1 MISSSDWNL
10 NTATKNPTTS
20 STNSSGSASGTSG
33 TTSNSSGIVSNPN
46 ASLDKDAF
54 LKLLLI
60 ELQHQDP
67 TDPMDSDK
75 MLTQTSQL
83 SALEMQQNTNTTMQ
97 KMVETMKKLS
107 DSFSTSMNTSALGAI
122 GKMATVSDNKIK
134 LTGPDELVTLKM
146 YLPEDSDDKGVTL
159 EIYDS
164 NNKLVF
170 SEKSDAKSISK
181 GLFTM
186 EWPGR
191 NNDGVYA
198 GDGQYTV
205 KMVYNNKNGE
215 KITANY
221 GTYPIEGVVFKNGVA
236 YAKMAGQEVPF
247 DTIQEITDY
256 KLSSSSSTGSSGQAG
271 GSSNENSSGSKVDG
285 DKGQS
290 SSSSTGS
297 TGSSGQAG
305 GSSNENSSG
314 SKEAG
319 DKGQKA

>member
-10 NTATKNPTTS
+10 NTAAT
-20 STNSSGSASGTSG
+20 TSG
-33 TTSNSSGIVSNPN
+33 TTSSGSTSGTTRTDSSSSSGIVSNPN
-46 ASLDKDAF
+46 AALDKDAF

-97 KMVETMKKLS
+97 KMVETMQKLS
-107 DSFSTSMNTSALGAI
+107 DSFSTSMSTSALGAI

-134 LTGPDELVTLKM
+134 LTGADELIALKM
-146 YLPEDSDDKGVTL
+146 YLPEDSDENGVTL

-170 SEKSDAKSISK
+170 SEKSDAKSISQ

-198 GDGQYTV
+198 GDGEYTV

-221 GTYPIEGVVFKNGVA
+221 GTYPIEGVVFKDGVA

-247 DTIQEITDY
+247 DAIQEITDY
-256 KLSSSSSTGSSGQAG
+256 KLGSSSSTGGSGSSGDSSG
-271 GSSNENSSGSKVDG
+271 GSSDGDSSGSGSTEDG
-285 DKGQS
+285 DK
-290 SSSSTGS
+290 
-297 TGSSGQAG
+297 
-305 GSSNENSSG
+305 E
-314 SKEAG
+314 E
-319 DKGQKA
+319 KA

>member
-1 MISSSDWNL
+1 MATTSWNNNLNWTNTSSASTTGTSTASDTRSTSSSGL
-10 NTATKNPTTS
+10 A
-20 STNSSGSASGTSG
+20 
-33 TTSNSSGIVSNPN
+33 SNPN
-46 ASLDKDAF
+46 ATLDKDAF

-83 SALEMQQNTNTTMQ
+83 SALEMQQNTNITMQ
-97 KMVETMKKLS
+97 KMVETMQLLS
-107 DSFSTSMNTSALGAI
+107 NSFSTSMSTSAIGAI

-134 LTGPDELVTLKM
+134 LTGSDEIIALKM
-146 YLPEDSDDKGVTL
+146 YLPEDSDENGVTL
-159 EIYDS
+159 EVYDS
-164 NNKLVF
+164 NNKLIF
-170 SEKSDAKSISK
+170 SEKSGEQSVSQ

-198 GDGQYTV
+198 GDGEYTV

-221 GTYPIEGVVFKNGVA
+221 GTYPIEGIVFKEGIA

-247 DTIQEITDY
+247 DAISEITDY
-256 KLSSSSSTGSSGQAG
+256 KLSSSSSSGSGSSGG
-271 GSSNENSSGSKVDG
+271 DSSGDSSGSTEDS
-285 DKGQS
+285 D
-290 SSSSTGS
+290 
-297 TGSSGQAG
+297 
-305 GSSNENSSG
+305 E
-314 SKEAG
+314 EE
-319 DKGQKA
+319 KA

>member
-1 MISSSDWNL
+1 MLTSSDWTMTNTNTNTNT
-10 NTATKNPTTS
+10 NTATTTSTNTTSDTS
-20 STNSSGSASGTSG
+20 STSSSGLA
-33 TTSNSSGIVSNPN
+33 SNPN
-46 ASLDKDAF
+46 ATLDKDAF

-97 KMVETMKKLS
+97 KMVETMQLLS
-107 DSFSTSMNTSALGAI
+107 NSFSTSMSTSAIGAI

-134 LTGPDELVTLKM
+134 LTGSDEIIALKM
-146 YLPEDSDDKGVTL
+146 YLPEDSDENGVTL
-159 EIYDS
+159 EVYDS

-170 SEKSDAKSISK
+170 SEKSGEQSVSQ

-198 GDGQYTV
+198 GDGEYTV

-221 GTYPIEGVVFKNGVA
+221 GTYPIEGIIFKEGLA

-247 DTIQEITDY
+247 DAITEITDY
-256 KLSSSSSTGSSGQAG
+256 KLSSSSSTGSGSSGSGSSG
-271 GSSNENSSGSKVDG
+271 GSSGTTEDSESEERV
-285 DKGQS
+285 
-290 SSSSTGS
+290 
-297 TGSSGQAG
+297 
-305 GSSNENSSG
+305 
-314 SKEAG
+314 
-319 DKGQKA
+319 

>member
-10 NTATKNPTTS
+10 NTTAT
-20 STNSSGSASGTSG
+20 TSG
-33 TTSNSSGIVSNPN
+33 TTSSGSTSGTTRTDSSSSSGIVSNPN
-46 ASLDKDAF
+46 ATLDKDAF

-97 KMVETMKKLS
+97 KMVETMQKLS
-107 DSFSTSMNTSALGAI
+107 DSFSTSMSTSALGAI

-134 LTGPDELVTLKM
+134 LTGADELIALKM
-146 YLPEDSDDKGVTL
+146 YLPEDSDENGVTL

-170 SEKSDAKSISK
+170 SEKSDAKSISQ

-198 GDGQYTV
+198 GDGEYTV
-205 KMVYNNKNGE
+205 KMVYNNKNGK

-221 GTYPIEGVVFKNGVA
+221 GTYPIEGVVFKDGVA

-247 DTIQEITDY
+247 DAIQEITDY
-256 KLSSSSSTGSSGQAG
+256 KLGSSSSTGGSGSSGDSSG
-271 GSSNENSSGSKVDG
+271 GSSNGDSSGSGSTEDG
-285 DKGQS
+285 DK
-290 SSSSTGS
+290 
-297 TGSSGQAG
+297 
-305 GSSNENSSG
+305 E
-314 SKEAG
+314 E
-319 DKGQKA
+319 KA

>member
-10 NTATKNPTTS
+10 NTTAT
-20 STNSSGSASGTSG
+20 TSG
-33 TTSNSSGIVSNPN
+33 TTSSGSTSGTTRTDSSSSSGIVSNPN
-46 ASLDKDAF
+46 ATLDKDAF

-97 KMVETMKKLS
+97 KMVETMQKLS
-107 DSFSTSMNTSALGAI
+107 DSFSTSMSTSALGAI

-134 LTGPDELVTLKM
+134 LTGADELIALKM
-146 YLPEDSDDKGVTL
+146 YLPEDSDENGVTL

-170 SEKSDAKSISK
+170 SEKSDAKSISQ

-198 GDGQYTV
+198 GDGEYTV

-221 GTYPIEGVVFKNGVA
+221 GTYPIEGVVFKDGVA
-236 YAKMAGQEVPF
+236 YAKMAEQEVPF
-247 DTIQEITDY
+247 DAIQEITDY
-256 KLSSSSSTGSSGQAG
+256 KLGSSSSTGGSGSSGDSSG
-271 GSSNENSSGSKVDG
+271 GSSDGDSSGSGSTEDG
-285 DKGQS
+285 DK
-290 SSSSTGS
+290 
-297 TGSSGQAG
+297 
-305 GSSNENSSG
+305 E
-314 SKEAG
+314 E
-319 DKGQKA
+319 KA

>member
-1 MISSSDWNL
+1 MLTSSDWTMTNTNT
-10 NTATKNPTTS
+10 NTAATTTSTSTTSDTS
-20 STNSSGSASGTSG
+20 STSSSGLA
-33 TTSNSSGIVSNPN
+33 SNPN
-46 ASLDKDAF
+46 ATLDKDAF

-97 KMVETMKKLS
+97 KMVETMQLLS
-107 DSFSTSMNTSALGAI
+107 NSFSTSMSTSAIGAI

-134 LTGPDELVTLKM
+134 LTGSDEIIALKM
-146 YLPEDSDDKGVTL
+146 YLPEDSDENGVTL

-170 SEKSDAKSISK
+170 SEKSDAKSISQ

-198 GDGQYTV
+198 GDGKYTV

-221 GTYPIEGVVFKNGVA
+221 GTYPIEGIVFKEGIA
-236 YAKMAGQEVPF
+236 YAKMAGKEVPF
-247 DTIQEITDY
+247 DAISEITDY
-256 KLSSSSSTGSSGQAG
+256 KLSSSSSTGSG
-271 GSSNENSSGSKVDG
+271 SSGS
-285 DKGQS
+285 
-290 SSSSTGS
+290 
-297 TGSSGQAG
+297 GSSGD
-305 GSSNENSSG
+305 SSG
-314 SKEAG
+314 STE
-319 DKGQKA
+319 DSDEEEKA

>member
-10 NTATKNPTTS
+10 NTTAT
-20 STNSSGSASGTSG
+20 TSG
-33 TTSNSSGIVSNPN
+33 TTSSGSTSGTTRTDSSSSSGIVSNPN
-46 ASLDKDAF
+46 ATLDKDAF

-97 KMVETMKKLS
+97 KMVETMQKLS
-107 DSFSTSMNTSALGAI
+107 DSFSTSMSTSALGAI

-134 LTGPDELVTLKM
+134 LTGADELIALKM
-146 YLPEDSDDKGVTL
+146 YLPEDSDENGVTL

-170 SEKSDAKSISK
+170 SEKSDAKSISQ

-198 GDGQYTV
+198 GDGEYTV

-221 GTYPIEGVVFKNGVA
+221 GTYPIEGVVFKDGVA

-247 DTIQEITDY
+247 DAIQEITDY
-256 KLSSSSSTGSSGQAG
+256 KLGSSSSTGGSGSTGDSSG
-271 GSSNENSSGSKVDG
+271 GSSDGDSSGSGSTEDG
-285 DKGQS
+285 DK
-290 SSSSTGS
+290 
-297 TGSSGQAG
+297 
-305 GSSNENSSG
+305 E
-314 SKEAG
+314 E
-319 DKGQKA
+319 KA

>member
-1 MISSSDWNL
+1 MMATTSWNNNL
-10 NTATKNPTTS
+10 NWTNTSTAATTGTSTASDTS
-20 STNSSGSASGTSG
+20 STSSSGLA
-33 TTSNSSGIVSNPN
+33 SNPN
-46 ASLDKDAF
+46 ATLDKDAF

-97 KMVETMKKLS
+97 KMVETMQLLS
-107 DSFSTSMNTSALGAI
+107 NSFSTSMSTSAIGAI

-134 LTGPDELVTLKM
+134 LTGSDEIIALKM
-146 YLPEDSDDKGVTL
+146 YLPEDSDENGVTL
-159 EIYDS
+159 EVYDS

-170 SEKSDAKSISK
+170 SEKSGEQSVSQ

-198 GDGQYTV
+198 GDGEYTV

-215 KITANY
+215 KITASY
-221 GTYPIEGVVFKNGVA
+221 GTYPIEGIVFKEGIA

-247 DTIQEITDY
+247 DAISEITDY
-256 KLSSSSSTGSSGQAG
+256 KLSSSSSSGSSSSG
-271 GSSNENSSGSKVDG
+271 GDSSGDSSGSTEDS
-285 DKGQS
+285 D
-290 SSSSTGS
+290 
-297 TGSSGQAG
+297 
-305 GSSNENSSG
+305 E
-314 SKEAG
+314 EE
-319 DKGQKA
+319 KA

>member
-10 NTATKNPTTS
+10 NTTAT
-20 STNSSGSASGTSG
+20 TSG
-33 TTSNSSGIVSNPN
+33 TTSSGSTSETTRTDSSSSSGIVSNPN
-46 ASLDKDAF
+46 ATLDKDAF

-97 KMVETMKKLS
+97 KMVETMQKLS
-107 DSFSTSMNTSALGAI
+107 DSFSTSMSTSALGAI

-134 LTGPDELVTLKM
+134 LTGADELIALKM
-146 YLPEDSDDKGVTL
+146 YLPEDSDENGVTL

-170 SEKSDAKSISK
+170 SEKSDAKSISQ

-198 GDGQYTV
+198 GDGEYTV

-221 GTYPIEGVVFKNGVA
+221 GTYPIEGVVFKDGVA

-247 DTIQEITDY
+247 DAIQEITDY
-256 KLSSSSSTGSSGQAG
+256 KLGSSSSTGGSGSSGDSSG
-271 GSSNENSSGSKVDG
+271 GSSDGDSSGSGSTEDG
-285 DKGQS
+285 DK
-290 SSSSTGS
+290 
-297 TGSSGQAG
+297 
-305 GSSNENSSG
+305 E
-314 SKEAG
+314 E
-319 DKGQKA
+319 KA

>member
-1 MISSSDWNL
+1 MATTSWNSNL
-10 NTATKNPTTS
+10 NWTNTSSAATTSTSTASDTS
-20 STNSSGSASGTSG
+20 STSSSGLT
-33 TTSNSSGIVSNPN
+33 SNPN
-46 ASLDKDAF
+46 ATLDKDAF

-97 KMVETMKKLS
+97 KMVETMQLLS
-107 DSFSTSMNTSALGAI
+107 NSFSTSMSTSAIGAI

-134 LTGPDELVTLKM
+134 LTGSDEIIALKM
-146 YLPEDSDDKGVTL
+146 YLPEDSDENGVTL
-159 EIYDS
+159 EVYDS

-170 SEKSDAKSISK
+170 SEKSGEQSVSQ

-198 GDGQYTV
+198 GDGEYTV

-221 GTYPIEGVVFKNGVA
+221 GTYPIEGIVFKEGIA

-247 DTIQEITDY
+247 DAISEITDY
-256 KLSSSSSTGSSGQAG
+256 KLSSSSSSGSGSSGG
-271 GSSNENSSGSKVDG
+271 DSSGDSSGSTEDS
-285 DKGQS
+285 D
-290 SSSSTGS
+290 
-297 TGSSGQAG
+297 
-305 GSSNENSSG
+305 E
-314 SKEAG
+314 EE
-319 DKGQKA
+319 KA

>member
-1 MISSSDWNL
+1 MMATTSWNNNL
-10 NTATKNPTTS
+10 NWTNTSSAATTSTSTASDTS
-20 STNSSGSASGTSG
+20 STSSSGLT
-33 TTSNSSGIVSNPN
+33 SNPN
-46 ASLDKDAF
+46 ATLDKDAF

-97 KMVETMKKLS
+97 KMVETMQLLS
-107 DSFSTSMNTSALGAI
+107 NSFSTSMSTSAIGAI

-134 LTGPDELVTLKM
+134 LTGSDEIIALKM
-146 YLPEDSDDKGVTL
+146 YLPEDSDENGVTL
-159 EIYDS
+159 EVYDS

-170 SEKSDAKSISK
+170 SEKSGEQSVSQ

-198 GDGQYTV
+198 GDGEYTV

-221 GTYPIEGVVFKNGVA
+221 GTYPIEGIVFKEGIA

-247 DTIQEITDY
+247 DAISEITDY
-256 KLSSSSSTGSSGQAG
+256 KLSSSSSSG
-271 GSSNENSSGSKVDG
+271 
-285 DKGQS
+285 S
-290 SSSSTGS
+290 SSSG
-297 TGSSGQAG
+297 GDSSGD
-305 GSSNENSSG
+305 SSG
-314 SKEAG
+314 TTEDSDEEE
-319 DKGQKA
+319 KA

>member
-1 MISSSDWNL
+1 MMATTSWNNNL
-10 NTATKNPTTS
+10 NWTNTSTAATTSTSTASDTS
-20 STNSSGSASGTSG
+20 STSSSGLT
-33 TTSNSSGIVSNPN
+33 SNPN
-46 ASLDKDAF
+46 ATLDKDAF

-97 KMVETMKKLS
+97 KMVETMQLLS
-107 DSFSTSMNTSALGAI
+107 NSFSTSMSTSAIGAI

-134 LTGPDELVTLKM
+134 LTGSDEIIALKM
-146 YLPEDSDDKGVTL
+146 YLPEDSDENGVTL
-159 EIYDS
+159 EVYDS

-170 SEKSDAKSISK
+170 SEKSGEQSVSQ

-198 GDGQYTV
+198 GDGEYTV

-221 GTYPIEGVVFKNGVA
+221 GTYPIEGIVFKEGIA

-247 DTIQEITDY
+247 DAISEITDY
-256 KLSSSSSTGSSGQAG
+256 KLSSSSSSGSGSSGG
-271 GSSNENSSGSKVDG
+271 DSSGDSSGSTEDS
-285 DKGQS
+285 D
-290 SSSSTGS
+290 
-297 TGSSGQAG
+297 
-305 GSSNENSSG
+305 E
-314 SKEAG
+314 EE
-319 DKGQKA
+319 KA

>member
-1 MISSSDWNL
+1 MISSSDWKL
-10 NTATKNPTTS
+10 NTAATTS
-20 STNSSGSASGTSG
+20 GATSSGSTSG
-33 TTSNSSGIVSNPN
+33 TTRTDSSSSSGIVSNPN
-46 ASLDKDAF
+46 ATLDKDAF

-97 KMVETMKKLS
+97 KMVETMQKLS
-107 DSFSTSMNTSALGAI
+107 DSFSTSMSTSALGAI

-134 LTGPDELVTLKM
+134 LTGANELIALKM
-146 YLPEDSDDKGVTL
+146 YLPEDSDENGVTL

-170 SEKSDAKSISK
+170 SEKSDAKSISQ

-198 GDGQYTV
+198 GDGEYTV

-221 GTYPIEGVVFKNGVA
+221 GTYPIEGIVFKDGVA

-247 DTIQEITDY
+247 DAIQEITDY
-256 KLSSSSSTGSSGQAG
+256 KLGSSSSTGGSGSSGDSSG
-271 GSSNENSSGSKVDG
+271 GSSDGDSSGSGSTEDG
-285 DKGQS
+285 DK
-290 SSSSTGS
+290 
-297 TGSSGQAG
+297 
-305 GSSNENSSG
+305 E
-314 SKEAG
+314 E
-319 DKGQKA
+319 KA

>member
-10 NTATKNPTTS
+10 NTTAT
-20 STNSSGSASGTSG
+20 TSG
-33 TTSNSSGIVSNPN
+33 TTSSGSTSGTTRTDSSSSSGIVSNPN
-46 ASLDKDAF
+46 ATLDKDAF

-97 KMVETMKKLS
+97 KMVETMQKLS
-107 DSFSTSMNTSALGAI
+107 DSFSTSMSTSALGAI

-134 LTGPDELVTLKM
+134 LTGADELIALKM
-146 YLPEDSDDKGVTL
+146 YLPEDSDENGVTL

-170 SEKSDAKSISK
+170 SEKSDAKSISQ

-198 GDGQYTV
+198 GDGEYTV

-221 GTYPIEGVVFKNGVA
+221 GTYPIEGVVFKDGVA

-247 DTIQEITDY
+247 DAIQEITDY
-256 KLSSSSSTGSSGQAG
+256 KLGSPSSTGGSGSSGDSSG
-271 GSSNENSSGSKVDG
+271 GSSDGGSSGSTEDG
-285 DKGQS
+285 DK
-290 SSSSTGS
+290 
-297 TGSSGQAG
+297 
-305 GSSNENSSG
+305 E
-314 SKEAG
+314 E
-319 DKGQKA
+319 KA

>member
-10 NTATKNPTTS
+10 NTAAT
-20 STNSSGSASGTSG
+20 TSG
-33 TTSNSSGIVSNPN
+33 TTSSGSTSGTTRTDSSSSSGIVSNPN
-46 ASLDKDAF
+46 ATLDKDAF

-97 KMVETMKKLS
+97 KMVETMQKLS
-107 DSFSTSMNTSALGAI
+107 DSFSTSMSTSALGAI

-134 LTGPDELVTLKM
+134 LTGADELIALKM
-146 YLPEDSDDKGVTL
+146 YLPEDSDENGVTL
-159 EIYDS
+159 EIYKS

-170 SEKSDAKSISK
+170 SEKSDAKSISQ

-198 GDGQYTV
+198 GDGEYTV

-221 GTYPIEGVVFKNGVA
+221 GTYPIEGVVFKDGVA

-247 DTIQEITDY
+247 DAIQEITDY
-256 KLSSSSSTGSSGQAG
+256 KLGSSSSTGGSGSSGDSSG
-271 GSSNENSSGSKVDG
+271 GSSDGDSSGSGSTEDG
-285 DKGQS
+285 DK
-290 SSSSTGS
+290 
-297 TGSSGQAG
+297 
-305 GSSNENSSG
+305 E
-314 SKEAG
+314 E
-319 DKGQKA
+319 KA

>member
-1 MISSSDWNL
+1 MMATTSWNNNL
-10 NTATKNPTTS
+10 NWTNTSTAATTSTSTASDTS
-20 STNSSGSASGTSG
+20 STSSSGLT
-33 TTSNSSGIVSNPN
+33 SNPN
-46 ASLDKDAF
+46 ATLDKDAF

-97 KMVETMKKLS
+97 KMVETMQLLS
-107 DSFSTSMNTSALGAI
+107 NSFSTSMSTSAIGAI

-134 LTGPDELVTLKM
+134 LTGSDEIIALKM
-146 YLPEDSDDKGVTL
+146 YLPEDSDENGVTL
-159 EIYDS
+159 EVYDS

-170 SEKSDAKSISK
+170 SEKSGEQSVSQ

-198 GDGQYTV
+198 GDGEYTV

-221 GTYPIEGVVFKNGVA
+221 GTYPIEGIVFKEGIA

-247 DTIQEITDY
+247 DAISEITDY
-256 KLSSSSSTGSSGQAG
+256 KLSSSSSSGSSSSG
-271 GSSNENSSGSKVDG
+271 GDSSGDSSGSTEDS
-285 DKGQS
+285 D
-290 SSSSTGS
+290 
-297 TGSSGQAG
+297 
-305 GSSNENSSG
+305 E
-314 SKEAG
+314 EE
-319 DKGQKA
+319 KA

>member
-10 NTATKNPTTS
+10 NTAAT
-20 STNSSGSASGTSG
+20 TSG
-33 TTSNSSGIVSNPN
+33 TTSTSGTTGTDSSSSSGIVSNPN
-46 ASLDKDAF
+46 ATLDKDAF

-97 KMVETMKKLS
+97 KMVETMQKLS
-107 DSFSTSMNTSALGAI
+107 DSFSTSMSTSALGAI

-134 LTGPDELVTLKM
+134 LTGADELIALKM
-146 YLPEDSDDKGVTL
+146 YLPEDSDENGVTL

-170 SEKSDAKSISK
+170 SEKSDAKSISQ

-198 GDGQYTV
+198 GDGEYTV

-221 GTYPIEGVVFKNGVA
+221 GTYPIEGVVFKDGVA

-247 DTIQEITDY
+247 DAIQEITDY
-256 KLSSSSSTGSSGQAG
+256 KLGSSSSTGGSGSSGDSSG
-271 GSSNENSSGSKVDG
+271 GSSDGDSSGSGSTEDG
-285 DKGQS
+285 DK
-290 SSSSTGS
+290 
-297 TGSSGQAG
+297 
-305 GSSNENSSG
+305 E
-314 SKEAG
+314 E
-319 DKGQKA
+319 KA

>member
-10 NTATKNPTTS
+10 NTTT
-20 STNSSGSASGTSG
+20 TTSG
-33 TTSNSSGIVSNPN
+33 TTSSGSTSGTTRTDSSSSSGIVSNPN
-46 ASLDKDAF
+46 ATLDKDVF

-97 KMVETMKKLS
+97 KMVETMQKLS
-107 DSFSTSMNTSALGAI
+107 DSFSTSMSTSALGAI

-134 LTGPDELVTLKM
+134 LTGADELIALKM
-146 YLPEDSDDKGVTL
+146 YLPEDSDENGVTL

-170 SEKSDAKSISK
+170 SEKSDAKSISQ

-198 GDGQYTV
+198 GDGEYTV

-221 GTYPIEGVVFKNGVA
+221 GTYPIEGVVFKDGVA

-247 DTIQEITDY
+247 DAIQEITDY
-256 KLSSSSSTGSSGQAG
+256 KLGSSSSTGGSGSSGDSSG
-271 GSSNENSSGSKVDG
+271 GSSDGGSSGSTEDG
-285 DKGQS
+285 DK
-290 SSSSTGS
+290 
-297 TGSSGQAG
+297 
-305 GSSNENSSG
+305 E
-314 SKEAG
+314 E
-319 DKGQKA
+319 KA

>member
-1 MISSSDWNL
+1 MISSSDWKL
-10 NTATKNPTTS
+10 NTAATTS
-20 STNSSGSASGTSG
+20 GATSSGSTSG
-33 TTSNSSGIVSNPN
+33 TTRTDSSSSSGIVSNPN
-46 ASLDKDAF
+46 ATLDKDAF

-97 KMVETMKKLS
+97 KMVETMQKLS
-107 DSFSTSMNTSALGAI
+107 DSFSTSMSTSALGAI

-134 LTGPDELVTLKM
+134 LTGANELIALKM
-146 YLPEDSDDKGVTL
+146 YLPEDSDENGVTL

-170 SEKSDAKSISK
+170 SEKSDAKSISQ

-198 GDGQYTV
+198 GDGKYTV

-221 GTYPIEGVVFKNGVA
+221 GTYPIEGVVFKEGIA

-247 DTIQEITDY
+247 DAIQEITDY
-256 KLSSSSSTGSSGQAG
+256 RLGSSSSTGGSGSSGDSSG
-271 GSSNENSSGSKVDG
+271 GSSDGGSSGSGSTEDG
-285 DKGQS
+285 DK
-290 SSSSTGS
+290 
-297 TGSSGQAG
+297 
-305 GSSNENSSG
+305 E
-314 SKEAG
+314 E
-319 DKGQKA
+319 KA

>member
-10 NTATKNPTTS
+10 NTTAT
-20 STNSSGSASGTSG
+20 TSG
-33 TTSNSSGIVSNPN
+33 TTSSGSTSGTTRTDSSSSSGIVSNPN
-46 ASLDKDAF
+46 ATLDKDAF

-97 KMVETMKKLS
+97 KMVETMQKLS
-107 DSFSTSMNTSALGAI
+107 DSFSTSMSTSALGAI

-134 LTGPDELVTLKM
+134 LTGADELIALKM
-146 YLPEDSDDKGVTL
+146 YLPEDSDENGVTL

-170 SEKSDAKSISK
+170 SEKSDAKSISQ

-198 GDGQYTV
+198 GDGEYTV

-221 GTYPIEGVVFKNGVA
+221 GTYPIEGVVFKDGVA

-247 DTIQEITDY
+247 DAIQEITDY
-256 KLSSSSSTGSSGQAG
+256 KLGSSSSTGGSGSSGDSSG
-271 GSSNENSSGSKVDG
+271 GSSDGSSDGDSSGSGSTEDG
-285 DKGQS
+285 DK
-290 SSSSTGS
+290 
-297 TGSSGQAG
+297 
-305 GSSNENSSG
+305 E
-314 SKEAG
+314 E
-319 DKGQKA
+319 KA

>member
-10 NTATKNPTTS
+10 NTTAT
-20 STNSSGSASGTSG
+20 TSG
-33 TTSNSSGIVSNPN
+33 TTSSGSTSGTTRTDSSSSSGIVSNPN
-46 ASLDKDAF
+46 ATLDKDAF

-97 KMVETMKKLS
+97 KMVETMQKLS
-107 DSFSTSMNTSALGAI
+107 DSFSTSMSTSALGAI

-134 LTGPDELVTLKM
+134 LTGADELIALKM
-146 YLPEDSDDKGVTL
+146 YLPEDSDENGVTL

-170 SEKSDAKSISK
+170 SEKSDSKSISQ

-198 GDGQYTV
+198 GDGEYTV

-221 GTYPIEGVVFKNGVA
+221 GTYPIEGVVFKDGVA

-247 DTIQEITDY
+247 DAIQEITDY
-256 KLSSSSSTGSSGQAG
+256 KFGSSSSTGGSGSSGDSSG
-271 GSSNENSSGSKVDG
+271 GSSDGDSSGSGSTEDG
-285 DKGQS
+285 DK
-290 SSSSTGS
+290 
-297 TGSSGQAG
+297 
-305 GSSNENSSG
+305 E
-314 SKEAG
+314 E
-319 DKGQKA
+319 KA

>member
-1 MISSSDWNL
+1 MMATTSWNNNL
-10 NTATKNPTTS
+10 NWTNTSTAATTGTSTASDTS
-20 STNSSGSASGTSG
+20 STSSSGLT
-33 TTSNSSGIVSNPN
+33 SNPN
-46 ASLDKDAF
+46 ATLDKDAF

-97 KMVETMKKLS
+97 KMVETMQLLS
-107 DSFSTSMNTSALGAI
+107 NSFSTSMSTSAIGAI

-134 LTGPDELVTLKM
+134 LTGSDEIIALKM
-146 YLPEDSDDKGVTL
+146 YLPEDSDENGVTL
-159 EIYDS
+159 EVYDS

-170 SEKSDAKSISK
+170 SEKSGEQSVSQ

-198 GDGQYTV
+198 GDGEYTV

-221 GTYPIEGVVFKNGVA
+221 GTYPIEGIVFKEGIA

-247 DTIQEITDY
+247 DAISEITDY
-256 KLSSSSSTGSSGQAG
+256 KLSSSSSSGSDSSGG
-271 GSSNENSSGSKVDG
+271 DSSGDSSGSTEDS
-285 DKGQS
+285 D
-290 SSSSTGS
+290 
-297 TGSSGQAG
+297 
-305 GSSNENSSG
+305 E
-314 SKEAG
+314 EE
-319 DKGQKA
+319 KA

>member
-1 MISSSDWNL
+1 MLTSSDWTMTNTNT
-10 NTATKNPTTS
+10 NTAATTTSTSTTSDTS
-20 STNSSGSASGTSG
+20 STSSSGL
-33 TTSNSSGIVSNPN
+33 ISNPN
-46 ASLDKDAF
+46 ATLDKDAF

-97 KMVETMKKLS
+97 KMVETMQLLS
-107 DSFSTSMNTSALGAI
+107 NSFSTSMSTSAIGAI

-134 LTGPDELVTLKM
+134 LTGSDEVIALKM
-146 YLPEDSDDKGVTL
+146 YLPEDSDENGVTL
-159 EIYDS
+159 EVYDS

-170 SEKSDAKSISK
+170 SEKSGEQSVSQ

-198 GDGQYTV
+198 GDGEYTV

-221 GTYPIEGVVFKNGVA
+221 GTYPIEGIVFKEGIA

-247 DTIQEITDY
+247 DAISEITDY
-256 KLSSSSSTGSSGQAG
+256 KLSSSSSTGSG
-271 GSSNENSSGSKVDG
+271 SSGS
-285 DKGQS
+285 
-290 SSSSTGS
+290 
-297 TGSSGQAG
+297 GSSGD
-305 GSSNENSSG
+305 SSG
-314 SKEAG
+314 STE
-319 DKGQKA
+319 DSDEEEKA

>member
-10 NTATKNPTTS
+10 NTTT
-20 STNSSGSASGTSG
+20 TTSG
-33 TTSNSSGIVSNPN
+33 TTSSGSTSGTTRTDSSSSSGIVSNPN
-46 ASLDKDAF
+46 ATLDKDAF

-97 KMVETMKKLS
+97 KMVETMQKLS
-107 DSFSTSMNTSALGAI
+107 DSFSTSMSTSALGAI

-134 LTGPDELVTLKM
+134 LTGADELIALKM
-146 YLPEDSDDKGVTL
+146 YLPEDSDENGVTL

-170 SEKSDAKSISK
+170 SEKSDAKSISQ

-198 GDGQYTV
+198 GDGEYTV

-221 GTYPIEGVVFKNGVA
+221 GTYPIEGVVFKDGVA

-247 DTIQEITDY
+247 DAIQEITDY
-256 KLSSSSSTGSSGQAG
+256 KLGSSSSTGGSGSSGDSSG
-271 GSSNENSSGSKVDG
+271 GSSDGDSSGSGSTEDG
-285 DKGQS
+285 DK
-290 SSSSTGS
+290 
-297 TGSSGQAG
+297 
-305 GSSNENSSG
+305 E
-314 SKEAG
+314 E
-319 DKGQKA
+319 KA

>member
-10 NTATKNPTTS
+10 NTAAT
-20 STNSSGSASGTSG
+20 TSG
-33 TTSNSSGIVSNPN
+33 TTSSGSTSGTTRTDSSSSSGIVSNPN
-46 ASLDKDAF
+46 ATLDKDAF

-97 KMVETMKKLS
+97 KMVETMQKLS
-107 DSFSTSMNTSALGAI
+107 DSFSTSMSTSALGAI

-134 LTGPDELVTLKM
+134 LTGADELIALKM
-146 YLPEDSDDKGVTL
+146 YLPEDSDENGVTL

-170 SEKSDAKSISK
+170 SEKSDAKSISQ

-198 GDGQYTV
+198 GDGEYTV

-221 GTYPIEGVVFKNGVA
+221 GTYPIEGVVFKDGVA

-247 DTIQEITDY
+247 DAIQEITDY
-256 KLSSSSSTGSSGQAG
+256 KLGSSSSTGGSGSSGDSSG
-271 GSSNENSSGSKVDG
+271 GSSDGDSSGSTEDG
-285 DKGQS
+285 DK
-290 SSSSTGS
+290 
-297 TGSSGQAG
+297 
-305 GSSNENSSG
+305 E
-314 SKEAG
+314 E
-319 DKGQKA
+319 KA

>member
-10 NTATKNPTTS
+10 NTTAT
-20 STNSSGSASGTSG
+20 TSG
-33 TTSNSSGIVSNPN
+33 TTSSGSTSGTTRTDSSSSSGIVSNPN
-46 ASLDKDAF
+46 ATLDKDAF

-97 KMVETMKKLS
+97 KMVETMQKLS
-107 DSFSTSMNTSALGAI
+107 DSFSTSMSTSALGAI

-134 LTGPDELVTLKM
+134 LTGADELIALKM
-146 YLPEDSDDKGVTL
+146 YLPEDSDENGVTL

-170 SEKSDAKSISK
+170 SEKSDAKSISQ

-198 GDGQYTV
+198 GDGEYTV

-221 GTYPIEGVVFKNGVA
+221 GTYPIEGVVFKDGVA

-247 DTIQEITDY
+247 DAIQEITDY
-256 KLSSSSSTGSSGQAG
+256 KLGSSSSTGGSGSSGDSSG
-271 GSSNENSSGSKVDG
+271 GSSDGDSSGSGSTEDG
-285 DKGQS
+285 DK
-290 SSSSTGS
+290 
-297 TGSSGQAG
+297 
-305 GSSNENSSG
+305 E
-314 SKEAG
+314 E
-319 DKGQKA
+319 KA

>member
-10 NTATKNPTTS
+10 NTTAT
-20 STNSSGSASGTSG
+20 TSG
-33 TTSNSSGIVSNPN
+33 TTSSGSTSGTTRTDSSSSSGIVSNPN
-46 ASLDKDAF
+46 ATLDKDAF

-97 KMVETMKKLS
+97 KMVETMQLLS
-107 DSFSTSMNTSALGAI
+107 NSFSTSMSTSAIGAI

-134 LTGPDELVTLKM
+134 LTGADELIALKM
-146 YLPEDSDDKGVTL
+146 YLPEDSDENGVTL

-170 SEKSDAKSISK
+170 SEKSDAKSISQ

-198 GDGQYTV
+198 GDGEYTV

-221 GTYPIEGVVFKNGVA
+221 GTYPIEGVVFKDGVA

-247 DTIQEITDY
+247 DAIQEITDY
-256 KLSSSSSTGSSGQAG
+256 KLGSSSSTGGSGSSGDSSG
-271 GSSNENSSGSKVDG
+271 GSSDGDSSGSGSTEDG
-285 DKGQS
+285 DK
-290 SSSSTGS
+290 
-297 TGSSGQAG
+297 
-305 GSSNENSSG
+305 E
-314 SKEAG
+314 E
-319 DKGQKA
+319 KA

>member
-1 MISSSDWNL
+1 MLTSSDWTMTNTNTNT
-10 NTATKNPTTS
+10 NTATATTTSTNTTSDTS
-20 STNSSGSASGTSG
+20 STSSSGLA
-33 TTSNSSGIVSNPN
+33 SNPN
-46 ASLDKDAF
+46 ATLDKDAF

-97 KMVETMKKLS
+97 KMVETMQLLS
-107 DSFSTSMNTSALGAI
+107 NSFSTSMSTSAIGAI

-134 LTGPDELVTLKM
+134 LTGSDEIIALKM
-146 YLPEDSDDKGVTL
+146 YLPEDSDENGVTL
-159 EIYDS
+159 EVYDS

-170 SEKSDAKSISK
+170 SEKSGEQSVSQ

-198 GDGQYTV
+198 GDGEYTV

-221 GTYPIEGVVFKNGVA
+221 GTYPIEGIIFKEGLA

-247 DTIQEITDY
+247 DAITEITDY
-256 KLSSSSSTGSSGQAG
+256 KLSSSSSTGSGSSGSDSSG
-271 GSSNENSSGSKVDG
+271 GSSGTTEDSESEER
-285 DKGQS
+285 
-290 SSSSTGS
+290 
-297 TGSSGQAG
+297 A
-305 GSSNENSSG
+305 
-314 SKEAG
+314 
-319 DKGQKA
+319 

>member
-1 MISSSDWNL
+1 MMATTSWNNNL
-10 NTATKNPTTS
+10 NWTNTSTAATTGTSTASDTS
-20 STNSSGSASGTSG
+20 STSSSGLA
-33 TTSNSSGIVSNPN
+33 SNPN
-46 ASLDKDAF
+46 ATLDKDAF

-97 KMVETMKKLS
+97 KMVETMQLLS
-107 DSFSTSMNTSALGAI
+107 NSFSTSMSTSAIGAI

-134 LTGPDELVTLKM
+134 LTGSDEIIALKM
-146 YLPEDSDDKGVTL
+146 YLPEDSDENGVTL
-159 EIYDS
+159 EVYDS

-170 SEKSDAKSISK
+170 SEKSGEQSVSQ

-198 GDGQYTV
+198 GDGEYTV

-221 GTYPIEGVVFKNGVA
+221 GTYPIEGIVFKEGIA

-247 DTIQEITDY
+247 DAISEITDY
-256 KLSSSSSTGSSGQAG
+256 KLSSSSSSGSSSSG
-271 GSSNENSSGSKVDG
+271 GDSSGDSSGSTEDSDEEG
-285 DKGQS
+285 
-290 SSSSTGS
+290 
-297 TGSSGQAG
+297 
-305 GSSNENSSG
+305 
-314 SKEAG
+314 
-319 DKGQKA
+319 KA

>member
-1 MISSSDWNL
+1 MLTSSDWTMTNTNT
-10 NTATKNPTTS
+10 NTAATTTSTSTTSDTS
-20 STNSSGSASGTSG
+20 STSSSGL
-33 TTSNSSGIVSNPN
+33 VSNPN
-46 ASLDKDAF
+46 ATLDKDAF

-97 KMVETMKKLS
+97 KMVETMQLLS
-107 DSFSTSMNTSALGAI
+107 NSFSTSMSTSAIGAI

-134 LTGPDELVTLKM
+134 LTGSDEIIALKM
-146 YLPEDSDDKGVTL
+146 YLPEDSDENGVTL
-159 EIYDS
+159 EVYDS

-170 SEKSDAKSISK
+170 SEKSGEQSVSQ

-198 GDGQYTV
+198 GDGEYTV

-221 GTYPIEGVVFKNGVA
+221 GTYPIEGIVFKEGIA

-247 DTIQEITDY
+247 DAIQEITDY
-256 KLSSSSSTGSSGQAG
+256 KLGSSSSTGGSGSSGDSSG
-271 GSSNENSSGSKVDG
+271 GSSDGDSSGSGSTEDG
-285 DKGQS
+285 DK
-290 SSSSTGS
+290 
-297 TGSSGQAG
+297 
-305 GSSNENSSG
+305 E
-314 SKEAG
+314 E
-319 DKGQKA
+319 KA

>member
-10 NTATKNPTTS
+10 NTAATTS
-20 STNSSGSASGTSG
+20 GATSSGSTSG
-33 TTSNSSGIVSNPN
+33 TTRTDSSSSSGIVSNPN
-46 ASLDKDAF
+46 ATLDKDAF

-97 KMVETMKKLS
+97 KMVETMQKLS
-107 DSFSTSMNTSALGAI
+107 DSFSTSMSTSALGAI

-134 LTGPDELVTLKM
+134 LTGANELIALKM
-146 YLPEDSDDKGVTL
+146 YLPEDSDENGVTL

-170 SEKSDAKSISK
+170 SEKSDAKSISQ

-198 GDGQYTV
+198 GDGEYTV

-221 GTYPIEGVVFKNGVA
+221 GTYPIEGVVFKDGVA

-247 DTIQEITDY
+247 DAIQEITDY
-256 KLSSSSSTGSSGQAG
+256 KLGSSSSTGGSGSSGDSSG
-271 GSSNENSSGSKVDG
+271 GSSDGDSSGSGSTEDG
-285 DKGQS
+285 DK
-290 SSSSTGS
+290 
-297 TGSSGQAG
+297 
-305 GSSNENSSG
+305 E
-314 SKEAG
+314 E
-319 DKGQKA
+319 KA

>member
-1 MISSSDWNL
+1 MMATTSWNNNL
-10 NTATKNPTTS
+10 NWTNTSTAATTGTSTASDTS
-20 STNSSGSASGTSG
+20 STSSSGLA
-33 TTSNSSGIVSNPN
+33 SNPN
-46 ASLDKDAF
+46 ATLDKDAF

-97 KMVETMKKLS
+97 KMVETMQLLS
-107 DSFSTSMNTSALGAI
+107 NSFSTSMSTSAIGAI

-134 LTGPDELVTLKM
+134 LTGSDEIIALKM
-146 YLPEDSDDKGVTL
+146 YLPEDSDENGVTL
-159 EIYDS
+159 EVYDS

-170 SEKSDAKSISK
+170 SEKSGEQSVSQ

-198 GDGQYTV
+198 GDGEYTV

-221 GTYPIEGVVFKNGVA
+221 GTYPIEGIVFKEGIA

-247 DTIQEITDY
+247 DAISEITDY
-256 KLSSSSSTGSSGQAG
+256 KLSSSSSSDSDDSESDSSGD
-271 GSSNENSSGSKVDG
+271 SSGTTEDSDEEG
-285 DKGQS
+285 
-290 SSSSTGS
+290 
-297 TGSSGQAG
+297 
-305 GSSNENSSG
+305 
-314 SKEAG
+314 
-319 DKGQKA
+319 KA

>member
-1 MISSSDWNL
+1 MLTSSDWTMTNTNT
-10 NTATKNPTTS
+10 NTAATTTSTSTTSDTS
-20 STNSSGSASGTSG
+20 STSSSGL
-33 TTSNSSGIVSNPN
+33 VSNPN
-46 ASLDKDAF
+46 ATLDKDAF

-97 KMVETMKKLS
+97 KMVETMQLLS
-107 DSFSTSMNTSALGAI
+107 NSFSTSMSTSAIGAI

-134 LTGPDELVTLKM
+134 LTGSDEIIALKM
-146 YLPEDSDDKGVTL
+146 YLPEDSDENGVTL
-159 EIYDS
+159 EVYDS

-170 SEKSDAKSISK
+170 SEKSGEQSVSQ

-198 GDGQYTV
+198 GDGEYTV

-221 GTYPIEGVVFKNGVA
+221 GTYPIEGVVFKEGIA
-236 YAKMAGQEVPF
+236 YAKMAGKEVPF
-247 DTIQEITDY
+247 DAISEITDY
-256 KLSSSSSTGSSGQAG
+256 KLSSSSSTGSG
-271 GSSNENSSGSKVDG
+271 SSGS
-285 DKGQS
+285 
-290 SSSSTGS
+290 
-297 TGSSGQAG
+297 GSSGD
-305 GSSNENSSG
+305 SSG
-314 SKEAG
+314 STEDGNKEE
-319 DKGQKA
+319 KA

>member
-1 MISSSDWNL
+1 MLTSSDWTMTNTNTNT
-10 NTATKNPTTS
+10 NTAATTTSTSTTSDTS
-20 STNSSGSASGTSG
+20 STSSSGLA
-33 TTSNSSGIVSNPN
+33 SNPN
-46 ASLDKDAF
+46 ATLDKDAF

-97 KMVETMKKLS
+97 QMVETMQLLS
-107 DSFSTSMNTSALGAI
+107 NSFSTSMSTSAIGAI

-134 LTGPDELVTLKM
+134 LTGSDEIIALKM
-146 YLPEDSDDKGVTL
+146 YLPEDSDENGVTL
-159 EIYDS
+159 EVYDS

-170 SEKSDAKSISK
+170 SEKSGEQSVSQ

-198 GDGQYTV
+198 GDGEYTV

-221 GTYPIEGVVFKNGVA
+221 GTYPIEGIIFKEGLA

-247 DTIQEITDY
+247 DAISEITDY
-256 KLSSSSSTGSSGQAG
+256 KLSSSSSTGSG
-271 GSSNENSSGSKVDG
+271 SSGS
-285 DKGQS
+285 
-290 SSSSTGS
+290 
-297 TGSSGQAG
+297 GSSGD
-305 GSSNENSSG
+305 SSG
-314 SKEAG
+314 TTEDSESEERV
-319 DKGQKA
+319 

>member
-10 NTATKNPTTS
+10 NTTT
-20 STNSSGSASGTSG
+20 TTSG
-33 TTSNSSGIVSNPN
+33 TTSSGSTSGTTRTDSSSSSGIVGNPN
-46 ASLDKDAF
+46 ATLDKDAF

-97 KMVETMKKLS
+97 KMVETMQKLS
-107 DSFSTSMNTSALGAI
+107 DSFSTSMSTSALGAI

-134 LTGPDELVTLKM
+134 LTGADELIALKM
-146 YLPEDSDDKGVTL
+146 YLPEDSDENGVTL

-170 SEKSDAKSISK
+170 SEKSDAKSISQ

-198 GDGQYTV
+198 GDGEYTV

-221 GTYPIEGVVFKNGVA
+221 GTYPIEGVVFKDGVA

-247 DTIQEITDY
+247 DAIQEITDY
-256 KLSSSSSTGSSGQAG
+256 KLGSSSSTGGSGSSGDSSG
-271 GSSNENSSGSKVDG
+271 GSSDGGSSGSTEDS
-285 DKGQS
+285 D
-290 SSSSTGS
+290 
-297 TGSSGQAG
+297 
-305 GSSNENSSG
+305 E
-314 SKEAG
+314 EE
-319 DKGQKA
+319 KA